1 MVEPSVVGLWPL
13 AQSPLPGE
21 LLSSWFA
28 RNALAHGMKP
38 FSLATSLWG
47 PRPAVMGRDMDKQAP
62 DPIVADLAHATG
74 TSLRRAS
81 ETGLPAY
88 DGMLVVSYFAR
99 SQTQWILPI
108 GLRDRDR
115 RGFGQQFCPAC
126 LGTDQKP
133 YFRRKW
139 RLAVSGACLQHG
151 IELLDRCP
159 ECLRAVLP
167 LRSSGP
173 SSCWRCR
180 SDLARAESP
189 PASSHL
195 LSFQARAENA
205 LAQGWVDL
213 HRTAFSYSHLYFA
226 LVRQVAKTL
235 ATGPRSMRMREVAAS
250 TWGGDPVLPTAKRNR
265 RDVELLPVSDRA
277 PLLDLTERL
286 LTEWPLRFVETC
298 KKAGVWQSWALADA
312 IDPPHAYLQVVETHL
327 RRPKYL
333 PNPDEVAAAVA
344 YLRRTHE
351 RPSREALKKLLGHT
365 KLGQAHLPPLA
376 PERTGRMPM
385 TTGRDH
391 GTLPSEVPDAR
402 RGSRN
407 ERRSGAAGRSAD
419 AGRRG
424 TLACRL

>member
-1 MVEPSVVGLWPL
+1 MTKSSAAGLWPV
-13 AQSPLPGE
+13 AQSPLTDE
-21 LLSSWFA
+21 LFSSWFA
-28 RNALAHGMKP
+28 RNALVHGMKP

-47 PRPAVMGRDMDKQAP
+47 PRPVVMVRDMDKQAS
-62 DPIVADLAHATG
+62 DPALADLAQATG
-74 TSLRRAS
+74 TTLQRAR

-88 DGMLVVSYFAR
+88 DGLLVVSYFAR

-115 RGFGQQFCPAC
+115 RGFGLQFCPTC

-133 YFRRKW
+133 YFRRRW
-139 RLAVSGACLQHG
+139 RLAASSACLEHG

-159 ECLRAVLP
+159 ECLSAVLP
-167 LRSSGP
+167 LRSSSP
-173 SSCWRCR
+173 SLCWQCR
-180 SDLARAESP
+180 FDLARAASRS
-189 PASSHL
+189 ASSQL

-205 LAQGWVDL
+205 LTQGWVDL
-213 HRTAFSYSHLYFA
+213 HKTAFSYSHLYFA

-250 TWGGDPVLPTAKRNR
+250 TWGGDPMLPTAKRNR

-286 LTEWPLRFVETC
+286 LTAWPSRFVETC
-298 KKAGVWQSWALADA
+298 KEAGVWQSWALADA
-312 IDPPHAYLQVVETHL
+312 IDPPHAYLDVVETHL

-344 YLRRTHE
+344 YLRRTHD

-365 KLGQAHLPPLA
+365 RLGQAHLPPLA

-385 TTGRDH
+385 TAGSNRVTP
-391 GTLPSEVPDAR
+391 TSEVPDA
-402 RGSRN
+402 G
-407 ERRSGAAGRSAD
+407 
-419 AGRRG
+419 
-424 TLACRL
+424 

>member
-1 MVEPSVVGLWPL
+1 MSVWPV
-13 AQSPLPGE
+13 AQLPLPDE

-28 RNALAHGMKP
+28 RNALAHGIQP

-47 PRPAVMGRDMDKQAP
+47 PRPTVMGRDMDKQAP
-62 DPIVADLAHATG
+62 APIVADLARATG
-74 TSLRRAS
+74 TSMEIAS

-88 DGMLVVSYFAR
+88 EGMLVTAYFAR

-115 RGFGQQFCPAC
+115 RGFGLQFCPAC
-126 LGTDQKP
+126 LSTDPKP

-139 RLAVSGACLQHG
+139 RLAVSGACLPHG

-159 ECLRAVLP
+159 ECLNAVLP
-167 LRSSGP
+167 LRSP
-173 SSCWRCR
+173 YPTSCWRCR
-180 SDLARAESP
+180 FDLARADSR

-195 LSFQARAENA
+195 ISFQTRADKA
-205 LAQGWVDL
+205 LSQGWVNL
-213 HRTAFSYSHLYFA
+213 QQTTFSYSHLYFA

-235 ATGPRSMRMREVAAS
+235 ATGPRSMRLREVAAS

-286 LTEWPLRFVETC
+286 LTDWPNRFVEAC
-298 KKAGVWQSWALADA
+298 IKAGVWQSWALADA

-365 KLGQAHLPPLA
+365 KLGQAHLPPLS

-385 TTGRDH
+385 TAGRDRV
-391 GTLPSEVPDAR
+391 TLPSEVPDA
-402 RGSRN
+402 G
-407 ERRSGAAGRSAD
+407 
-419 AGRRG
+419 
-424 TLACRL
+424 